1 MNTSLPNCEVVRSIF
16 IDDNNIKFRF
26 KKGVWNLIRYGCA
39 VLFTMHSF
47 MIIEYYKFLRL
58 NFSYG
63 ILSILRLIKSCS
75 RLLHDLGEAVD
86 FYIIGEKTIL
96 WGKDSKESNRRIHSH
111 EKITIR
117 NDLIVFISWC
127 KPNPF
132 LQRNARFK
140 CVKSVN
146 LADCFVGTMANTQ

>member
-1 MNTSLPNCEVVRSIF
+1 MNLYVSQSVTHSSTSSLNDVFF
-16 IDDNNIKFRF
+16 ICIISFENST
-26 KKGVWNLIRYGCA
+26 C
-39 VLFTMHSF
+39 LFWF
-47 MIIEYYKFLRL
+47 PLWFIIEYYKFLRL

-96 WGKDSKESNRRIHSH
+96 WGKDSKESNRRIHSQ
-111 EKITIR
+111 EKIDIR

-127 KPNPF
+127 KLNPF
-132 LQRNARFK
+132 LQQRNARFK

-146 LADCFVGTMANTQ
+146 SADCFVGTMANTQ